1 MHIAKRLRVV
11 LCSAAELRLRCLPVA
26 ADVLTTLCW
35 PLPASRCCLQ
45 VRSRRAP
52 STLQDYHVENTPGRT
67 PERQDADPAAVAG
80 AYHSA
85 AAAGATDAS
94 DDSTDEAPFSP
105 AAQQYQ
111 PQQVQQQQQRPAI
124 PRGPSFQAQ
133 VPKRPNSRLQRQM
146 PAQPQQQAQQP
157 PRQFSRVI
165 TAYNPQLY
173 QQQQMQAQVQ
183 QQARAQYAQQQQQM
197 QMQVQ
202 QKQLQQ
208 QQPQQAMLMMQQLM
222 TQLQPSSNTSQ
233 QQQIPPEMTEMWFK
247 IGSALG
253 SMMQEKGGAANML
266 TNPQAMSTMV
276 EAVLRQTTGDPEAA
290 MQQLVATMAASNA
303 AL

>member
-1 MHIAKRLRVV
+1 M
-11 LCSAAELRLRCLPVA
+11 
-26 ADVLTTLCW
+26 
-35 PLPASRCCLQ
+35 Q

-52 STLQDYHVENTPGRT
+52 STLQDYHVENAPGRT
-67 PERQDADPAAVAG
+67 PERQDADPAAAG
-80 AYHSA
+80 AYNNA
-85 AAAGATDAS
+85 ATAGATDAS

-111 PQQVQQQQQRPAI
+111 PQQIQQQQQRPAI

-146 PAQPQQQAQQP
+146 PAQPQQQVQQQ

-173 QQQQMQAQVQ
+173 QQQQMQAQAQ

-197 QMQVQ
+197 HVQ
-202 QKQLQQ
+202 AQ

-222 TQLQPSSNTSQ
+222 TQLQPSSNANQ
-233 QQQIPPEMTEMWFK
+233 QHQIPPEMTEMWFK

-266 TNPQAMSTMV
+266 TNPQAMSAMV
-276 EAVLRQTTGDPEAA
+276 EAVLRQTTGDPDAA

>member
-1 MHIAKRLRVV
+1 V
-11 LCSAAELRLRCLPVA
+11 
-26 ADVLTTLCW
+26 
-35 PLPASRCCLQ
+35 
-45 VRSRRAP
+45 
-52 STLQDYHVENTPGRT
+52 
-67 PERQDADPAAVAG
+67 
-80 AYHSA
+80 
-85 AAAGATDAS
+85 
-94 DDSTDEAPFSP
+94 
-105 AAQQYQ
+105 
-111 PQQVQQQQQRPAI
+111 
-124 PRGPSFQAQ
+124 Q

-146 PAQPQQQAQQP
+146 PAQPQQQVQQQ

-165 TAYNPQLY
+165 TAFNPQLY
-173 QQQQMQAQVQ
+173 QQQQQQMQVQAQ

-197 QMQVQ
+197 QA
-202 QKQLQQ
+202 Q

-266 TNPQAMSTMV
+266 TNPQAMSAMV
-276 EAVLRQTTGDPEAA
+276 EAVLRQTTGDPDAA